1 MGTERSETV
10 GAVTAEDKIGILKNK
25 IKVLKKMY
33 PHTRSVLLPAL
44 HAAQQLYGWL
54 SEDAIE
60 QVSRLAGVTT
70 AEVKGVVT
78 FYSLFK
84 TKPMGRHVI
93 YLCTNVACLIM
104 GAETLEE
111 YLEKAYGIS
120 HGETT
125 ADGRFSLVIMECI
138 GACDKAPAMLVN
150 DDCHFNISM
159 DNIQQILDNY
169 R

>member
-1 MGTERSETV
+1 METSTSQS
-10 GAVTAEDKIGILKNK
+10 TANALDKGGILKNK

-44 HAAQQLYGWL
+44 HAAQQIYGWL

-60 QVSRLAGVTT
+60 QVSRLTGVTT
-70 AEVKGVVT
+70 ADVKGVIT

-84 TKPMGRHVI
+84 TKPLGRHVI

-111 YLEKAYGIS
+111 YIEKTYGIS

-125 ADGRFSLVIMECI
+125 VDGRFSLVIMECI